1 MSKQSFQAWSCLL
14 LMAILAAPENC
25 NVYGFTVITT
35 QPSAKHHS
43 TIDDMNIDTSTSLHN
58 SYSSDNTNNQDESS
72 VLPSSGLKA
81 LLPKPASRPLKMDK
95 FGRRIYRMED
105 DTTVRHTKGTSVAS
119 GGTAA
124 AAPEKI
130 VAGDRSSVAAVTSD
144 SDNNSGGDSYTASP
158 TSTTTSLSNLLTDS
172 KQLAGDKSLQ
182 ATFENVNDSSDLKS
196 LLPSAK
202 MRFMKLDKFGR
213 RVQRMED
220 DGSVSYSR
228 GSGAAGENDAS
239 RNDDVGVVEGVN
251 AIRGVKGGDDD
262 VFTSGSAVQQQQQQQ
277 LPPVASRKRAKSK
290 KASSN
295 VSNSKQQAAVEQQ
308 AAAVEQQVVE
318 QGPSLAKLIKAP
330 QPTPDLLKDASTST
344 GIHGA
349 DLKSLLPSA
358 KMRFMKLDKFGR
370 RVQRMEDD
378 GSVSYSRGS
387 GAGESA
393 SSDSGVGGGGGG
405 VEEVNTIGNLESE
418 STIDLGTR
426 QTSDSYVNQSGSSV
440 NLKDLAG
447 ISKRPVFTK
456 LDFKG
461 GSVEDDRRMTSTS
474 SSVPTQTDEGAAAA
488 PASGLKELALSSKRP
503 MFTKLDF
510 KGGSVVDERRT
521 KKAPS
526 TNTAEVSTT
535 QGNLKDLL
543 PTRPTFTK
551 LDFKGG
557 NVEDERRTKK
567 QPSSSTPALATSTP
581 SSGSLKTL
589 LPERKFMWKKQEQRR
604 STTNDFIGSVRG
616 DSIARSTTAT
626 NSVREAKQKAMRDEV
641 ISAAA
646 ATNSESGNDVVGDD
660 DEPSGG
666 GEGEGSYSNLTDL
679 LPRKKFVF
687 RDTK

>member
-1 MSKQSFQAWSCLL
+1 MNNTMSKQSFQAWSCLL
-14 LMAILAAPENC
+14 LMAVLAAPENC

-43 TIDDMNIDTSTSLHN
+43 TIAMNIGTSTSLHN

-124 AAPEKI
+124 VTSDA
-130 VAGDRSSVAAVTSD
+130 DDNSSVAAVTSD
-144 SDNNSGGDSYTASP
+144 SDSGGDSS
-158 TSTTTSLSNLLTDS
+158 SLSNLLTDS

-182 ATFENVNDSSDLKS
+182 STFENVNDSSDLKS
-196 LLPSAK
+196 LLPTAK

-228 GSGAAGENDAS
+228 GSVDEKNAS
-239 RNDDVGVVEGVN
+239 RNNDVGVVEGVN

-262 VFTSGSAVQQQQQQQ
+262 VFTSGSAVPQQQQQQ
-277 LPPVASRKRAKSK
+277 LPPVTSRKRAKSK

-295 VSNSKQQAAVEQQ
+295 ASNSKQQAAVEQQ

-387 GAGESA
+387 VDESA
-393 SSDSGVGGGGGG
+393 RNNSGVAGGGGGG
-405 VEEVNTIGNLESE
+405 EEEVNTIGNLESE

-461 GSVEDDRRMTSTS
+461 GSVVDDRRMTSTS

-567 QPSSSTPALATSTP
+567 EPSSSTPALATSTP

-641 ISAAA
+641 ISAAT

>member
-1 MSKQSFQAWSCLL
+1 
-14 LMAILAAPENC
+14 MAILAAPENC

-43 TIDDMNIDTSTSLHN
+43 TIAMNIGTSTSLHN

-119 GGTAA
+119 GGT
-124 AAPEKI
+124 
-130 VAGDRSSVAAVTSD
+130 SAVTSD
-144 SDNNSGGDSYTASP
+144 ADNNIGGDSYTASP

-182 ATFENVNDSSDLKS
+182 STFENVNDSSDLKS
-196 LLPSAK
+196 LLPTAK

-228 GSGAAGENDAS
+228 GSSAAGENNAS

-251 AIRGVKGGDDD
+251 AIRGVKGGDD

-295 VSNSKQQAAVEQQ
+295 ASNSKQQAAVEQQ

-387 GAGESA
+387 VDESA
-393 SSDSGVGGGGGG
+393 RNNSGVAGGGGGG
-405 VEEVNTIGNLESE
+405 EEEVNTIGNLESE

-461 GSVEDDRRMTSTS
+461 GSVVDDRRMTSTS

-567 QPSSSTPALATSTP
+567 EPSSSTPALATSTP

-641 ISAAA
+641 ISAAT

>member
-1 MSKQSFQAWSCLL
+1 MTKQSFQAWSCLL
-14 LMAILAAPENC
+14 LLAILAAPENC

-43 TIDDMNIDTSTSLHN
+43 TIFDRNIDTSTSLHN

-119 GGTAA
+119 GGTSA

-144 SDNNSGGDSYTASP
+144 ADNSSGGDSYTASP

-172 KQLAGDKSLQ
+172 KQLAGDKSLH

-196 LLPSAK
+196 LLPTAK

-228 GSGAAGENDAS
+228 GSSAAGENNAS

-295 VSNSKQQAAVEQQ
+295 ASNSKQQAAVEQQ

-387 GAGESA
+387 VDESA
-393 SSDSGVGGGGGG
+393 RNNSGGGGGAG
-405 VEEVNTIGNLESE
+405 EEEVNTIGNLESE

-461 GSVEDDRRMTSTS
+461 GSVVDDRRMTSTS

-526 TNTAEVSTT
+526 TTNTAEVSTT

>member
-1 MSKQSFQAWSCLL
+1 
-14 LMAILAAPENC
+14 
-25 NVYGFTVITT
+25 
-35 QPSAKHHS
+35 
-43 TIDDMNIDTSTSLHN
+43 MNIGTSTSLHN

-72 VLPSSGLKA
+72 VLPSSDLKA

-124 AAPEKI
+124 
-130 VAGDRSSVAAVTSD
+130 VTSD
-144 SDNNSGGDSYTASP
+144 ADDNNNDSGGDSYTASP
-158 TSTTTSLSNLLTDS
+158 NTQDASPNTSTSSLSNLLTDS
-172 KQLAGDKSLQ
+172 KQLAGDKSLH

-196 LLPSAK
+196 LLPTAK

-228 GSGAAGENDAS
+228 GSVDEKNAS
-239 RNDDVGVVEGVN
+239 RNNDVGVVEGVN
-251 AIRGVKGGDDD
+251 AIRGVKGGDD
-262 VFTSGSAVQQQQQQQ
+262 VFTSGSAVPQQQQ
-277 LPPVASRKRAKSK
+277 LPPVTSRKRAKSK

-295 VSNSKQQAAVEQQ
+295 ASNSKQQAAVEQ
-308 AAAVEQQVVE
+308 VVVE

-393 SSDSGVGGGGGG
+393 SSDSGVGVGGGGG
-405 VEEVNTIGNLESE
+405 EEVNAIGNLESE

-641 ISAAA
+641 ISAAI
-646 ATNSESGNDVVGDD
+646 ATNSDSGNDVVGDD

>member
-1 MSKQSFQAWSCLL
+1 MSKQSFQALSCLL
-14 LMAILAAPENC
+14 LLAILASPENC
-25 NVYGFTVITT
+25 NVYGFAT

-43 TIDDMNIDTSTSLHN
+43 TIDRNIGTSTSLHN

-72 VLPSSGLKA
+72 VLPSSDLKA

-105 DTTVRHTKGTSVAS
+105 DTTVRHTKGTSVAN

-124 AAPEKI
+124 
-130 VAGDRSSVAAVTSD
+130 VTCD
-144 SDNNSGGDSYTASP
+144 ADGNNNDSGGDSYTASSN
-158 TSTTTSLSNLLTDS
+158 TSSLSNLLTDS
-172 KQLAGDKSLQ
+172 KQLAGDKSLH

-196 LLPSAK
+196 LLPTAK

-228 GSGAAGENDAS
+228 GSSADENDAS
-239 RNDDVGVVEGVN
+239 RNNDVGVVEGVN
-251 AIRGVKGGDDD
+251 AIRGVKGGDD
-262 VFTSGSAVQQQQQQQ
+262 VFTSGSAVPQQQQQQ

-295 VSNSKQQAAVEQQ
+295 ASNSKQQAAVEQQ
-308 AAAVEQQVVE
+308 AAAIEQVVE

-387 GAGESA
+387 VDEKNA
-393 SSDSGVGGGGGG
+393 SSDSGGAGGGGGG
-405 VEEVNTIGNLESE
+405 EEVNTIGNLESE

-474 SSVPTQTDEGAAAA
+474 SSVPTQIDEGAAAA

-526 TNTAEVSTT
+526 TNTAEVSTA

-557 NVEDERRTKK
+557 NVKDERRTKK

-641 ISAAA
+641 ISAAT
-646 ATNSESGNDVVGDD
+646 ATNSDSGNDVVGDD
-660 DEPSGG
+660 DESSGG

>member
-1 MSKQSFQAWSCLL
+1 MNNTMSKQSFQAWSCLL
-14 LMAILAAPENC
+14 LMAVLAAPENC

-43 TIDDMNIDTSTSLHN
+43 TIAMNIGTSTSLHN

-119 GGTAA
+119 GGT
-124 AAPEKI
+124 
-130 VAGDRSSVAAVTSD
+130 SAVTSD
-144 SDNNSGGDSYTASP
+144 ADNNIGGDSYTASP

-182 ATFENVNDSSDLKS
+182 STFENVNDSSDLKS
-196 LLPSAK
+196 LLPTAK

-228 GSGAAGENDAS
+228 GSSAAGENNAS

-251 AIRGVKGGDDD
+251 AIRGVKGGDD

-295 VSNSKQQAAVEQQ
+295 ASNSKQQAAVEQQ

-387 GAGESA
+387 VDESA
-393 SSDSGVGGGGGG
+393 RNNSGVAGGGGGG
-405 VEEVNTIGNLESE
+405 EEEVNTIGNLESE

-461 GSVEDDRRMTSTS
+461 GSVVDDRRMTSTS

-567 QPSSSTPALATSTP
+567 EPSSSTPALATSTP

-641 ISAAA
+641 ISAAT

>member
-1 MSKQSFQAWSCLL
+1 
-14 LMAILAAPENC
+14 MAILAAPENC

-43 TIDDMNIDTSTSLHN
+43 TIDDMNIGTSTSLHN

-144 SDNNSGGDSYTASP
+144 SS
-158 TSTTTSLSNLLTDS
+158 SLSNLLTDS

-196 LLPSAK
+196 LLPTAK

-228 GSGAAGENDAS
+228 GSVDEKNAS
-239 RNDDVGVVEGVN
+239 RNNDVGVVEGVN
-251 AIRGVKGGDDD
+251 AIRGVKGGDD
-262 VFTSGSAVQQQQQQQ
+262 VFTSGSAVPQQQQQQQQ
-277 LPPVASRKRAKSK
+277 LPPVTSRKRAKSK

-295 VSNSKQQAAVEQQ
+295 ASNSKQQAAVEQQ
-308 AAAVEQQVVE
+308 AAAVEQVVVE

-387 GAGESA
+387 VDESA
-393 SSDSGVGGGGGG
+393 RNNSGVAGGGGGE
-405 VEEVNTIGNLESE
+405 EEVNTIGNLESE

-461 GSVEDDRRMTSTS
+461 GSVVDDRRMTSTS
-474 SSVPTQTDEGAAAA
+474 SSVPTQTDEGAATA

>member
-1 MSKQSFQAWSCLL
+1 MNNTMSKQSFQAWSCLL
-14 LMAILAAPENC
+14 LLAILAAPENC

-43 TIDDMNIDTSTSLHN
+43 TIAMNIGTPTSLHN

-124 AAPEKI
+124 
-130 VAGDRSSVAAVTSD
+130 VTSD
-144 SDNNSGGDSYTASP
+144 ADNNIGGDSYTASP
-158 TSTTTSLSNLLTDS
+158 SATSLSNLLTDS

-196 LLPSAK
+196 LLPTAK

-228 GSGAAGENDAS
+228 GSSAAGENDAS

-262 VFTSGSAVQQQQQQQ
+262 VFTSGSAVQQQQQQ
-277 LPPVASRKRAKSK
+277 LPPVTSRKRAKSK

-295 VSNSKQQAAVEQQ
+295 ASNSKQQAAVEQQ

-387 GAGESA
+387 VDESA
-393 SSDSGVGGGGGG
+393 SSDSGGGGGGG
-405 VEEVNTIGNLESE
+405 EEEVNTIGNLESE

-474 SSVPTQTDEGAAAA
+474 SSVPKLIDEGAAAA

>member
-1 MSKQSFQAWSCLL
+1 
-14 LMAILAAPENC
+14 MAILAAPENC

-43 TIDDMNIDTSTSLHN
+43 TIAMNIGTSTSLHN

-119 GGTAA
+119 GGT
-124 AAPEKI
+124 
-130 VAGDRSSVAAVTSD
+130 SAVTGD
-144 SDNNSGGDSYTASP
+144 ADNNSGGDSYTASP
-158 TSTTTSLSNLLTDS
+158 TSSLSNTSLSNLLTDS
-172 KQLAGDKSLQ
+172 KQLAGDKSLH

-196 LLPSAK
+196 LLPTAK

-228 GSGAAGENDAS
+228 GSSAAGENDAS
-239 RNDDVGVVEGVN
+239 RNNDVGVVEGVN

-262 VFTSGSAVQQQQQQQ
+262 VFTSGSAVPQQQQQQ

-295 VSNSKQQAAVEQQ
+295 VSNSKQQAAVEQI
-308 AAAVEQQVVE
+308 VE

-393 SSDSGVGGGGGG
+393 RNNSGVAGGGGGG
-405 VEEVNTIGNLESE
+405 EEEVNTIGNLESE

-461 GSVEDDRRMTSTS
+461 GSVVDDRRMTSTS
-474 SSVPTQTDEGAAAA
+474 SSVPTQTDEGAA

-526 TNTAEVSTT
+526 TTNTAEVSTT

>member
-1 MSKQSFQAWSCLL
+1 
-14 LMAILAAPENC
+14 MAILAAPENC

-43 TIDDMNIDTSTSLHN
+43 TIDINIGTSTSLHN

-119 GGTAA
+119 GGT
-124 AAPEKI
+124 
-130 VAGDRSSVAAVTSD
+130 SAVTGD
-144 SDNNSGGDSYTASP
+144 ADDNSGGDSYTASP
-158 TSTTTSLSNLLTDS
+158 PNTSSLSNLLTDS
-172 KQLAGDKSLQ
+172 KQLAGDKSLH

-196 LLPSAK
+196 LLPTAK

-228 GSGAAGENDAS
+228 GSSAAGENDAS
-239 RNDDVGVVEGVN
+239 RNNDVGVVEGVN
-251 AIRGVKGGDDD
+251 AIRGVKGGDD
-262 VFTSGSAVQQQQQQQ
+262 VFTSGSAVPQQQQQQQ
-277 LPPVASRKRAKSK
+277 HLPPVTSRKRAKSK

-295 VSNSKQQAAVEQQ
+295 VSNSKQRAAVEQQ
-308 AAAVEQQVVE
+308 AAAVEQVVVDK
-318 QGPSLAKLIKAP
+318 GPSLAKLIKAP

-387 GAGESA
+387 VDESA
-393 SSDSGVGGGGGG
+393 RNNSGVAGGGGGE
-405 VEEVNTIGNLESE
+405 EEVNTIGNLESE